1 MMMRLLLLAVVM
13 LVWVAPL
20 PAAAVLTDDEPSND
34 AIGTAAVQIV
44 PTAAVTTDG
53 GEFTLTPAIFPAVPG
68 DIDYL
73 GIGSLAVGDIVTVS
87 TTPLEDVLFDEPDTM
102 IGLFNGGESRECE
115 GDDSINNELDNPPG
129 GRGSLCR
136 FVIDSAGTWYVG
148 VTGFSDPPFHGNHFE
163 SGVYELHVT
172 INAIVV
178 PPTPTPTAAPTSTA
192 TPTSTPTATSTP
204 TPTPEP
210 GVVLQL
216 VSGGVGL
223 AWLQRRRGRRVRA
236 RSRSRSRDDRS
247 DGHPP
252 GSASALRPNLVG
264 TADDRCQECVS

>member
-1 MMMRLLLLAVVM
+1 MMLRVWLIAVMM
-13 LVWVAPL
+13 LVWVAPR

-44 PTAAVTTDG
+44 STASVTMDG
-53 GEFTLTPAIFPAVPG
+53 GEFTLIFG
-68 DIDYL
+68 DTDYL

-87 TTPLEDVLFDEPDTM
+87 TTPLDDVLFKDPDTM
-102 IGLFNGGESRECE
+102 IGLFTSGGSRACE
-115 GDDSINNELDNPPG
+115 GDDSINNELANPPG

-148 VTGFSDPPFHGNHFE
+148 VTGFSDPPFNGNHFE

-172 INAIVV
+172 INAVV
-178 PPTPTPTAAPTSTA
+178 APPTA
-192 TPTSTPTATSTP
+192 TPTSTPTSTPTATPTP

-210 GVVLQL
+210 DVVLQL

-223 AWLQRRRGRRVRA
+223 AWLQRRRNRRVRA
-236 RSRSRSRDDRS
+236 RSRS
-247 DGHPP
+247 
-252 GSASALRPNLVG
+252 
-264 TADDRCQECVS
+264 

>member
-1 MMMRLLLLAVVM
+1 MMM
-13 LVWVAPL
+13 VWVAPG

-34 AIGTAAVQIV
+34 AIGTAAIQIF

-53 GEFTLTPAIFPAVPG
+53 GEFTLVFG

-87 TTPLEDVLFDEPDTM
+87 TTPLEDVFFKDPDTV
-102 IGLFNGGESRECE
+102 IGLFTSGGSRECE
-115 GDDSINNELDNPPG
+115 GDDSINNELANPPG

-148 VTGFSDPPFHGNHFE
+148 VTGFSDPPFTGNHFE

-172 INAIVV
+172 INAVV
-178 PPTPTPTAAPTSTA
+178 PPIPTATP
-192 TPTSTPTATSTP
+192 TPTSTPTATPTP

-223 AWLQRRRGRRVRA
+223 AWLQRRRNRRVSA
-236 RSRSRSRDDRS
+236 GSRS
-247 DGHPP
+247 
-252 GSASALRPNLVG
+252 
-264 TADDRCQECVS
+264 